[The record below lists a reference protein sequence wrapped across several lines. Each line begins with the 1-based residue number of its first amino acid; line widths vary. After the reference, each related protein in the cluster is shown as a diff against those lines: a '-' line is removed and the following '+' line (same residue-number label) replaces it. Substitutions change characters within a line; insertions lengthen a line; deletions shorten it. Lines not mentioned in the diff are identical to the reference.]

1 MKHMLN
7 FYLNLKYKSKL
18 IITCILVGIIPLILL
33 GLFCYYQTIHLL
45 LGREKSSLSL
55 AVGTAYNSVNYQVQT
70 YENLISYLTHSDVM
84 VKVPSTEYQS
94 IMEKFEML
102 NYEYDVLIRDIT
114 TQHPEIARITL
125 YADRTDLC
133 HGPQLRPLSDLE
145 SESWYS
151 SLEHAAKPV
160 WHLDQ
165 EGYLCLLQKIPNP
178 FIDYVTSYSSHCLCI
193 RLKPDQ
199 FFDVLTDISSDY
211 HLSVAD
217 GEEYFY
223 EYTDPSI
230 AGKYTH
236 SGKTTE
242 TSAPLSNNWVI
253 TLEKPSILLAAP
265 ANRMIG
271 IIFLIILICIFL
283 IYTVSN
289 FLSEFF
295 AQKVNLLLAAMQ
307 QVEKGD
313 LSPQIHDDCPDEMGK
328 LTNSFQHMIE
338 ELNRLVVEDYKNKI
352 TLKETQLMALQAQI
366 NPHFLYNCLSQ
377 INSKALL
384 NHQTEISQMA
394 QLLSTFY
401 RTTLNKGKSETLVM
415 NEIKNVK
422 AYIDIQRI
430 LNDNIF
436 DVAYQIDEQLP
447 EQEVPNL
454 LLQPLV
460 ENAIVHGILPN
471 KNRHGN
477 LFLTVSVVND
487 HIHFTVMD
495 NGLGIP
501 PEKLPLLTQTQS
513 SGYGLKNVHERLQ
526 LTYGENYG
534 LKINSILNESTMITF
549 TIPVFSK
556 KQAVQ

>member
-1 MKHMLN
+1 MKHLLN
-7 FYLNLKYKSKL
+7 FYLNLKYKNKL
-18 IITCILVGIIPLILL
+18 IITCILVGIIPLTLL

-45 LGREKSSLSL
+45 LGREKASLSR

-70 YENLISYLTHSDVM
+70 YENLLSYLTHSDIII
-84 VKVPSTEYQS
+84 KVPSTEYQS
-94 IMEKFEML
+94 IMEKFETL

-125 YADRTDLC
+125 YADRADLC

-145 SESWYS
+145 EESWYP
-151 SLEHAAKPV
+151 SLAHGAKPI

-165 EGYLCLLQKIPNP
+165 EGYLCLIQKIPDP
-178 FIDYVTSYSSHCLCI
+178 FINYVTSYSGHYLCI
-193 RLKPDQ
+193 RLRPAQ
-199 FFDVLTDISSDY
+199 FFDVLTDISNDY
-211 HLSVAD
+211 HLCVTD
-217 GEEYFY
+217 GEETFY
-223 EYTDPSI
+223 EYTAPSI
-230 AGKYTH
+230 AGKYL
-236 SGKTTE
+236 SSSKTAE
-242 TSAPLSNNWVI
+242 VSDPLSNNWVI
-253 TLEKPSILLAAP
+253 TLEKPFLLLALP

-271 IIFLIILICIFL
+271 IIFLIILVCIFL

-289 FLSEFF
+289 LLSEFF
-295 AQKVNLLLAAMQ
+295 AQKVNLLLVTMQ

-313 LSPQIHDDCPDEMGK
+313 LSPRIHDDCPDEMGK

-384 NHQTEISQMA
+384 NNQAEISQMA

-401 RTTLNKGKSETLVM
+401 RTTLNKGKSETLLV
-415 NEIKNVK
+415 NEIKNIK
-422 AYIDIQRI
+422 AYIDIQKI

-447 EQEVPNL
+447 EQEIPNL

-471 KNRHGN
+471 KARHGS
-477 LFLTVSVVND
+477 LFLTICVVND

-501 PEKLPLLTQTQS
+501 PEKIPLLTQTQS
-513 SGYGLKNVHERLQ
+513 SGYGLKNVHERLL

-534 LKINSILNESTMITF
+534 LKINSIPNESTMITF
-549 TIPVFSK
+549 TIPVLTK
-556 KQAVQ
+556 EQNL